1 MINRYILLITLLYA
15 FQLCAQNNHFRI
27 NGRVDTRYN
36 DSLVT
41 LFTFTGDI
49 IRSADS
55 TYVQNG
61 HFDFTGPEYLY
72 EKSIISLGNYPDT
85 VLFAEVFLE
94 KGDIFVELKQK
105 SIVHSP
111 LVDEYR
117 IFQDSCGILWKQFC
131 MLKDVDLKQDAYKQF
146 FSYRFKFKNKYLHNA
161 LGREVFLN
169 DVSYSDDPYFAELYE
184 KLSDRDKSRADVK
197 TQYEYWEKRNRYLQL
212 EVTKRV

>member
-61 HFDFTGPEYLY
+61 HFDFTASCL
-72 EKSIISLGNYPDT
+72 LGVPRVAGDGYVKGEGMGGRASALRLTSHCANLHT
-85 VLFAEVFLE
+85 AVLKKMAHLRH
-94 KGDIFVELKQK
+94 L
-105 SIVHSP
+105 
-111 LVDEYR
+111 
-117 IFQDSCGILWKQFC
+117 
-131 MLKDVDLKQDAYKQF
+131 
-146 FSYRFKFKNKYLHNA
+146 
-161 LGREVFLN
+161 
-169 DVSYSDDPYFAELYE
+169 
-184 KLSDRDKSRADVK
+184 
-197 TQYEYWEKRNRYLQL
+197 
-212 EVTKRV
+212 

>member
-61 HFDFTGPEYLY
+61 HFDFTGPEYL
-72 EKSIISLGNYPDT
+72 SN
-85 VLFAEVFLE
+85 
-94 KGDIFVELKQK
+94 
-105 SIVHSP
+105 
-111 LVDEYR
+111 
-117 IFQDSCGILWKQFC
+117 
-131 MLKDVDLKQDAYKQF
+131 
-146 FSYRFKFKNKYLHNA
+146 
-161 LGREVFLN
+161 LN
-169 DVSYSDDPYFAELYE
+169 
-184 KLSDRDKSRADVK
+184 
-197 TQYEYWEKRNRYLQL
+197 RNRSYIPHWWTNIESFKIL
-212 EVTKRV
+212 VVFFGNNFVC

>member
-1 MINRYILLITLLYA
+1 M
-15 FQLCAQNNHFRI
+15 
-27 NGRVDTRYN
+27 
-36 DSLVT
+36 
-41 LFTFTGDI
+41 
-49 IRSADS
+49 
-55 TYVQNG
+55 QNG

-94 KGDIFVELKQK
+94 KGDILVELKQK

-117 IFQDSCGILWKQFC
+117 VFQDSCGILWKQFC

-197 TQYEYWEKRNRYLQL
+197 TQYELSL
-212 EVTKRV
+212 IHI